1 MDKVHFLSLVYI
13 YIYIN
18 ILRRYSE
25 QEVLLNQPEVHSQ
38 DLVGL
43 FPSKQVTHQGIE
55 LT

>member
-43 FPSKQVTHQGIE
+43 FPSKQVNHQGIE